1 MMNIVSGVDTRVI
14 SIFETAAPFQTGRAF
29 YAFPLTTLQLTA
41 GSARATTALAVD
53 ADKGR
58 TSPQAPAANA
68 VQLAQ
73 RFSSCRVIH
82 S

>member
-1 MMNIVSGVDTRVI
+1 MNIVSGVDTRVI
-14 SIFETAAPFQTGRAF
+14 SIFETAATFQTGGAID
-29 YAFPLTTLQLTA
+29 AFPLTSLQLTT
-41 GSARATTALAVD
+41 GSARATAALTVD

-58 TSPQAPAANA
+58 TSPQAPTANA

-73 RFSSCRVIH
+73 RFSSCGIIH